1 MTDESVE
8 ARLEALE
15 RRLELVERMLRLQA
29 PHPAAVETPEPPK
42 PPPAPR
48 EPAPVASRPSV
59 WDSDVSLEELFGGR
73 ILAWLGGSAV
83 VLGAVF
89 FLVMAVSRG
98 WIDEPTRVAL
108 AFLGSTVLLGVALWL
123 HERQG
128 QTQASLALAAASI
141 ASLYASLVVGTVVYD
156 LISPVAGF
164 AVAGL
169 IGAVASAIAVRW
181 SSQVVGGIGILGALL
196 APVLVGAGTSSAS
209 LAFMAVALV
218 AAVVVLVWQEWPWLA
233 FGSFA
238 IGVPQLLNWLDEERD
253 RLVLAL
259 AVLAVF
265 WALYVVAALAHEL
278 RVPTPALRVPSALLL
293 FADVLLVAGAGW
305 GLLDDA
311 GRDAEAT
318 AWVLAVAGIH
328 LAIGIATLRG
338 RISPQI
344 GALLIAL
351 GTAVSAVGFALALD
365 GPALV
370 VGWAVHAVL
379 LAWLAA
385 RTGDDRATIG
395 ATAFLVLAVGHVLV
409 FEAPP
414 DALAHGLDDAGKG
427 VVGLAVV
434 AAAAALCSRFAV
446 GRLEEW
452 REVPEAVAAALV
464 VYLFSVAIV
473 DVSGASDMTG
483 TTQGGQLLL
492 SAFWSVTGLA
502 AVVAG
507 LFTDRVRL
515 RLGGL
520 VLLGIAIVKVFLVDL
535 ATLESIYRV
544 GSFVALG
551 LLLIACAFAY
561 QRVRREVER

>member
-1 MTDESVE
+1 MTDDSTEG
-8 ARLEALE
+8 RLDALE
-15 RRLELVERMLRLQA
+15 RRLELVERLLRLDA
-29 PHPAAVETPEPPK
+29 PRRTADEPRPSA
-42 PPPAPR
+42 PPARP
-48 EPAPVASRPSV
+48 EPAPVPARPSV
-59 WDSDVSLEELFGGR
+59 WETDASLEELFGGR

-98 WIDEPTRVAL
+98 WIDEPTRVVL

-123 HERQG
+123 HERKG
-128 QTQASLALAAASI
+128 QTQASLSLAAASI

-156 LISPVAGF
+156 LISTVAGF
-164 AVAGL
+164 AIAGL
-169 IGAVASAIAVRW
+169 VGAVAAAIAVRW
-181 SSQVVGGIGILGALL
+181 SSQVVAGIGILGALL
-196 APVLVGAGTSSAS
+196 APVLVDAGTSSAS

-218 AAVVVLVWQEWPWLA
+218 AAVAVLVWQRWAWLA
-233 FGSFA
+233 FGSFVV
-238 IGVPQLLNWLDEERD
+238 GVPQLLDWLDEERD
-253 RLVLAL
+253 RLGLAL

-265 WALYVVAALAHEL
+265 WALYVVAALAHEV
-278 RVPTPALRVPSALLL
+278 REPTPMLRVPSALLL
-293 FADVLLVAGAGW
+293 FADVLLVAGTGW
-305 GLLDDA
+305 ALLDDA
-311 GRDAEAT
+311 GRNVEAT
-318 AWVLAVAGIH
+318 AWVLAVAATH
-328 LAIGIATLRG
+328 VALGIATFRG

-351 GTAVSAVGFALALD
+351 GTAVSAIGFALALD

-379 LAWLAA
+379 LAWLAQ
-385 RTGDDRATIG
+385 RTQDERATIG
-395 ATAFLVLAVGHVLV
+395 AVGFLTLALGHVLV

-414 DALAHGLDDAGKG
+414 DALATGLDDASKG
-427 VVGLAVV
+427 LVGLAVV
-434 AAAAALCSRFAV
+434 TAATAACARFASGRLAPWREALETAAAAL
-446 GRLEEW
+446 L
-452 REVPEAVAAALV
+452 

-473 DVSGASDMTG
+473 DASGASDAKG
-483 TTQGGQLLL
+483 ATQGGQLLL
-492 SAFWSVTGLA
+492 SAFWSATGLA

-507 LFTDRVRL
+507 LVAGRRRL

-520 VLLGIAIVKVFLVDL
+520 GLLGIAIVKVFLVDL

-544 GSFVALG
+544 GSFLGLG